1 MFTSIDDN
9 GRQKL
14 NLVLLSELF
23 TFIFR
28 NKTKGLRYSTI
39 IMNKLPESYILQL
52 VLYRSHFIEGW
63 DFGPYFVTIIMSSKL
78 SRLLVANVS
87 H

>member
-28 NKTKGLRYSTI
+28 NKTKELRYSTTTT
-39 IMNKLPESYILQL
+39 MNKIAKKLYIVASVIQISF
-52 VLYRSHFIEGW
+52 YRRMGLWSVFCDHYHE
-63 DFGPYFVTIIMSSKL
+63 
-78 SRLLVANVS
+78 
-87 H
+87 

>member
-28 NKTKGLRYSTI
+28 NKTKELRYSTTTT
-39 IMNKLPESYILQL
+39 MNKIAKKLYIAASVIQISF
-52 VLYRSHFIEGW
+52 YRRMGLWSVFCDHYHE
-63 DFGPYFVTIIMSSKL
+63 
-78 SRLLVANVS
+78 
-87 H
+87 

>member
-39 IMNKLPESYILQL
+39 TMNKIAKKLYIAASVIQISF
-52 VLYRSHFIEGW
+52 YRRMGLWSVFCDHYHE
-63 DFGPYFVTIIMSSKL
+63 
-78 SRLLVANVS
+78 
-87 H
+87 